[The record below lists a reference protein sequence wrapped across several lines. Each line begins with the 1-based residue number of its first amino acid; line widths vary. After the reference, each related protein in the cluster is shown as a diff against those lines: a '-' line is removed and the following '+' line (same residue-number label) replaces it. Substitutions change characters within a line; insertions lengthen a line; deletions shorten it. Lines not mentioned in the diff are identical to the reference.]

1 MVLLDGLQW
10 LLCIGKDKALGLS
23 RAATSRPAV
32 VRPAV
37 VWCAIL
43 RVPLTTAATSLK
55 KLCIDPN
62 TIGLILSGGS
72 ASSPG
77 SRPALCH
84 SSQHEQQQKFLMCKQ
99 DRPTN
104 CGDHQRCRRWLLVAC
119 PTARCCKANMT
130 CVRCAGVPLP
140 HPHDLLPANFTG
152 NGLCNQEEHPPP
164 FGRWW
169 RMLALLLGRADDVP
183 GQPGPQQLV
192 KQLPGVCNIVI
203 ASNNKDQVCRVV
215 HSRQAC
221 LPVFP
226 PISKTQHARPSPVA
240 SSLGGS
246 VGAC

>member
-1 MVLLDGLQW
+1 
-10 LLCIGKDKALGLS
+10 
-23 RAATSRPAV
+23 
-32 VRPAV
+32 
-37 VWCAIL
+37 
-43 RVPLTTAATSLK
+43 
-55 KLCIDPN
+55 
-62 TIGLILSGGS
+62 
-72 ASSPG
+72 
-77 SRPALCH
+77 
-84 SSQHEQQQKFLMCKQ
+84 
-99 DRPTN
+99 
-104 CGDHQRCRRWLLVAC
+104 
-119 PTARCCKANMT
+119 MT

-152 NGLCNQEEHPPP
+152 NGCVI
-164 FGRWW
+164 RWW

-221 LPVFP
+221 LPDFP
-226 PISKTQHARPSPVA
+226 PISKTQRARPSPVA